1 MLIIMAGNVPHECP
15 SSLCNVWSAVSPEGR
30 QNKMTG
36 WVRRATVQTKLQRP
50 QGSVQHD
57 PRLCCLHSDLSS
69 MSQMWPLLVSP
80 HTKYAIKRRRQFIR
94 FWSHHRKTTRIK
106 YASFG
111 LVNIIAHKRTCITK
125 HPWVNISSV
134 TRSSLYSQPHLSFN
148 TKVY

>member
-1 MLIIMAGNVPHECP
+1 MECSVPWRQAEQDDGMSQESNSSDKITRTPGKCP
-15 SSLCNVWSAVSPEGR
+15 AWPLTLLSS
-30 QNKMTG
+30 
-36 WVRRATVQTKLQRP
+36 
-50 QGSVQHD
+50 
-57 PRLCCLHSDLSS
+57 HSDLSS